1 MWLRA
6 NQIGIY
12 LMGCVIIMVSLI
24 FFFFFVFEVVVS
36 LIVFLQKKKGKPD
49 FIGKLKW
56 VMSIIIDNFFF
67 KKSKGD

>member
-24 FFFFFVFEVVVS
+24 FSFFFVFEVVVS
-36 LIVFLQKKKGKPD
+36 LIVFLQKKKKKKKGKPD
-49 FIGKLKW
+49 FISKFKW

-67 KKSKGD
+67 